1 MKPPFEEKETH
12 ELWLVVS
19 RAGIYPCTDLTV
31 HLPHSLFLST
41 FFLLSFLGH
50 CYSGSAPCEATNIC
64 SCSEFGVTT

>member
-31 HLPHSLFLST
+31 HLPHSLFLSI
-41 FFLLSFLGH
+41 FFFAFLFRALLQWQCAMRGD
-50 CYSGSAPCEATNIC
+50 
-64 SCSEFGVTT
+64 